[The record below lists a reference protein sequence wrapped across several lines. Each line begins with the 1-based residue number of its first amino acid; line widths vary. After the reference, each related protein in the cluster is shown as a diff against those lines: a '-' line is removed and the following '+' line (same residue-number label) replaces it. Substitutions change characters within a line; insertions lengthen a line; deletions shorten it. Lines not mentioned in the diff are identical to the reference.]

1 MFRSVIY
8 PLKGRKDKQRSLYR
22 MAPAPEV
29 LNAAS
34 LHIPHSHYNL
44 LHIYLPCNE
53 FFTYDPWRIF

>member
-1 MFRSVIY
+1 
-8 PLKGRKDKQRSLYR
+8 